1 MKCLKGEIDS
11 RNLYGKEDT
20 MDKVEFENGSEIQ
33 VIGVD
38 VVNKRSKRGQ
48 EQLQEIKEYYKYNPD
63 KYIEEMLG
71 VRLYPYQK
79 VMLKLM
85 STKERL
91 LDKFRF
97 RRR

>member
-1 MKCLKGEIDS
+1 MNNMK
-11 RNLYGKEDT
+11 
-20 MDKVEFENGSEIQ
+20 FENGNEIK
-33 VIGVD
+33 IISVD
-38 VVNKRSKRGQ
+38 VANTRSKRWQ
-48 EQLQEIKEYYKYNPD
+48 KQLQNIKDYYKHNPN

-79 VMLKLM
+79 AMLKLM

-97 RRR
+97 RGR

>member
-1 MKCLKGEIDS
+1 MLMNNMK
-11 RNLYGKEDT
+11 
-20 MDKVEFENGSEIQ
+20 FENGSEIK
-33 VIGVD
+33 IID
-38 VVNKRSKRGQ
+38 VNVANTRSKRGQ
-48 EQLQEIKEYYKYNPD
+48 EQLQKIKEYYKHNPD

-91 LDKFRF
+91 LAKFRF

>member
-1 MKCLKGEIDS
+1 
-11 RNLYGKEDT
+11 

-33 VIGVD
+33 VINANTD
-38 VVNKRSKRGQ
+38 VKRSKRGQ
-48 EQLQEIKEYYKYNPD
+48 ERLQEIKEYYKHNPD

-91 LDKFRF
+91 LSKFGF
-97 RRR
+97 RKREEL

>member
-1 MKCLKGEIDS
+1 MK
-11 RNLYGKEDT
+11 
-20 MDKVEFENGSEIQ
+20 FENGSDIKI
-33 VIGVD
+33 IGVD

>member
-1 MKCLKGEIDS
+1 
-11 RNLYGKEDT
+11 
-20 MDKVEFENGSEIQ
+20 MDKIEFENGSEIK
-33 VIGVD
+33 IID
-38 VVNKRSKRGQ
+38 VNVANTRSKRGQ
-48 EQLQEIKEYYKYNPD
+48 EQLQKIKEYYKYNPD

-79 VMLKLM
+79 AMLKLM

>member
-1 MKCLKGEIDS
+1 
-11 RNLYGKEDT
+11 
-20 MDKVEFENGSEIQ
+20 MDKLEFENGSEIK
-33 VIGVD
+33 IID
-38 VVNKRSKRGQ
+38 VNVANTRSKRGQ
-48 EQLQEIKEYYKYNPD
+48 KQLQEIKEYYKYNPD